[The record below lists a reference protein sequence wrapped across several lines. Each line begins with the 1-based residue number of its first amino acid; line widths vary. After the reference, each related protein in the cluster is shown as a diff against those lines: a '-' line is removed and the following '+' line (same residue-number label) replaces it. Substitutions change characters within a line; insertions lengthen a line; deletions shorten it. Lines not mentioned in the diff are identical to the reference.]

1 MRALTARLAVVGAV
15 LMLALPCAQAGRVYR
30 WVDARGVAHYGD
42 HAPAASSAAAPRV
55 QRIDVSSASAPSPIA
70 VLRQQ
75 PSGPGVQA
83 VAENRLAGPVEVRL
97 AFAQQSN
104 VRADPDLP
112 AGTVVPGGRQAV
124 LAYLATLDPSRPGEF
139 ELTMDAVPGDP
150 RARPLDVEYQLP
162 LRMRG
167 WHVDQGFGGGFSHAD
182 EQNRY
187 AIDLAAPIGTPV
199 LAARDGVVMQ
209 VESDFARA
217 GLDRE
222 RYAGRANLIRI
233 LHDDGTMAMYAH
245 LKADGVLVRTGQ
257 RVRAGTVIG
266 LSGNTGFTSGP
277 HLHFAV
283 QVNRGMRLESIRF
296 RMRGPQGPLNLGGD

>member
-1 MRALTARLAVVGAV
+1 MRSLTRPPAAVLLAVAA
-15 LMLALPCAQAGRVYR
+15 LLALPVAQAGKVYR
-30 WVDARGVAHYGD
+30 WVDARGVVHYGD
-42 HAPAASSAAAPRV
+42 HAPAPTAARPVRV
-55 QRIDVSSASAPSPIA
+55 RQVETGAEPSPIA
-70 VLRQQ
+70 VLRRQ
-75 PSGPGVQA
+75 PSGPGIQA
-83 VAENRLAGPVEVRL
+83 IAENRLAGPVQVRL
-97 AFAQQSN
+97 EFARGDN
-104 VRADPDLP
+104 VRGDPDLP
-112 AGTVVPGGRQAV
+112 VTTVVPASRQAV
-124 LAYLATLDPSRPGEF
+124 LAYIGTLDPSQPGDF

-150 RARPLDVEYQLP
+150 AARPRDVEYLLP

-167 WHVDQGFGGGFSHAD
+167 WHIDQGFGGGFSHDD
-182 EQNRY
+182 EQNRF
-187 AIDLAAPIGTPV
+187 ALDLAAPIGTPV

-245 LKADGVLVRTGQ
+245 LRAEGVLVRPGQ
-257 RVRAGTVIG
+257 RVQAGDVIG

>member
-1 MRALTARLAVVGAV
+1 MRPLTRPRAAALLALAG
-15 LMLALPCAQAGRVYR
+15 LLALPFAQAGKVYR
-30 WVDARGVAHYGD
+30 WVDTRGVSHYGD
-42 HAPAASSAAAPRV
+42 RAPAPSTIAPARVHRV
-55 QRIDVSSASAPSPIA
+55 QTDVEPMPIA
-70 VLRQQ
+70 VLHRQ

-83 VAENRLAGPVEVRL
+83 IAENRLAGPVEVRL
-97 AFAQQSN
+97 AFAQQNN

-112 AGTVVPGGRQAV
+112 VRTVVPANRQSV
-124 LAYLATLDPSRPGEF
+124 LAYVGTREASQPGDF
-139 ELTMDAVPGDP
+139 ELTLDAVPGDP
-150 RARPLDVEYQLP
+150 TAQPRDVEYLLP

-167 WHVDQGFGGGFSHAD
+167 WHVDQGFGGGFSHDD

-187 AIDLAAPIGTPV
+187 ALDLAAPIGTPV

-222 RYAGRANLIRI
+222 RFAGRANLIRV
-233 LHDDGTMAMYAH
+233 LHEDGTMAMYAH
-245 LKADGVLVRTGQ
+245 LKADGVLVRPGQ
-257 RVRAGTVIG
+257 RVRAGDVIG

-296 RMRGPQGPLNLGGD
+296 RMRGPQGPLNLGGN

>member
-1 MRALTARLAVVGAV
+1 MRALIPTLVAAICL
-15 LMLALPCAQAGRVYR
+15 LALPFAQAGKVYR
-30 WVDARGVAHYGD
+30 WVDAHGVAHYGD
-42 HAPAASSAAAPRV
+42 HAPATATAPRAHV
-55 QRIDVSSASAPSPIA
+55 RVSNVADASDPSPIA
-70 VLRQQ
+70 VLRRAS
-75 PSGPGVQA
+75 SGSGIQA
-83 VAENRLAGPVEVRL
+83 IAENRLAGPVEVRL
-97 AFAQQSN
+97 AFSRDN
-104 VRADPDLP
+104 NMRADPDLP
-112 AGTVVPGGRQAV
+112 VSTTVPASRRSVI
-124 LAYLATLDPSRPGEF
+124 AYLEALDPAQPGDF

-150 RARPLDVEYQLP
+150 RARPQDVEYLLP

-167 WHVDQGFGGGFSHAD
+167 WHIEQGFGGSFSHDD

-245 LKADGVLVRTGQ
+245 LKAEGVLVRLGQ
-257 RVRAGTVIG
+257 RVQAGQVIG

-277 HLHFAV
+277 HLHFSV
-283 QVNRGMRLESIRF
+283 QANRGMRLESIRF
-296 RMRGPQGPLNLGGD
+296 RMRGPQGPLNLGGI

>member
-1 MRALTARLAVVGAV
+1 MRPLTRTAVALAVLAWLAV
-15 LMLALPCAQAGRVYR
+15 PSARAGKVYR
-30 WVDARGVAHYGD
+30 WVDAQGVAHYGD
-42 HAPAASSAAAPRV
+42 RAPAGPAPRHVRVQEVESAAAP
-55 QRIDVSSASAPSPIA
+55 APIA
-70 VLRQQ
+70 VLRRQ
-75 PSGPGVQA
+75 PSGPGMQA
-83 VAENRLAGPVEVRL
+83 IAENRLAGPVQVRL
-97 AFAQQSN
+97 EFARDSN

-112 AGTVVPGGRQAV
+112 VTTVVPANRQSV
-124 LAYLATLDPSRPGEF
+124 VAYIDTVDPSQPGDF
-139 ELTMDAVPGDP
+139 ELTMEAVPGDP
-150 RARPLDVEYQLP
+150 RAQPRDVEYLLP

-167 WHVDQGFGGGFSHAD
+167 WHIDQGFGGGFSHDD
-182 EQNRY
+182 EQNRF
-187 AIDLAAPIGTPV
+187 ALDLAAPIGTPV

-222 RYAGRANLIRI
+222 RYAGRANLIRV

-245 LKADGVLVRTGQ
+245 LKADGVLVRPGQ
-257 RVRAGTVIG
+257 RVQAGDVIG